1 MNLLITGAWGQAKD
15 VIPQIEAMGHQVIFM
30 QQEKEALP
38 CPSEWVEGVIC
49 NGLFLYHPIETFAN
63 LRYIQL
69 TSVGFDRVPIAYIEE
84 HGIVIHNAKDVYSIP
99 MAEHAIACALWFYRG
114 LGSFR
119 ENQKAHVWEK
129 QRNLK
134 EIYGKTVL
142 IVGCG
147 NVGTACARAFKALGC
162 TVIGIDQY
170 ARSAE
175 GFSKIHNKENLTDC
189 LRQADIVVLSVPL
202 TSETKHLIADDE
214 LSSMKDEA
222 LLINISRGG
231 ILDTVSLM
239 KHLPRLFGAALDVF
253 EEEPLQKDSQLWAYE
268 NVLITPHNCF
278 VGEGNAVRL
287 NDVIVHN
294 LKKYENIGDQ

>member
-15 VIPQIEAMGHQVIFM
+15 AMPQIEQMGHAVVFM
-30 QQEKEALP
+30 QQEKDALP
-38 CPSEWVEGVIC
+38 CPAEWVEGVIC
-49 NGLFLYHPIETFAN
+49 NGLFLHHPIETFVN

-69 TSVGFDRVPIAYIEE
+69 TSAGFDRIPMAYVKE
-84 HGIVIHNAKDVYSIP
+84 HGIVIHNVRDVYSIP
-99 MAEHAIACALWFYRG
+99 MAEHAIACALWFYHG
-114 LGSFR
+114 LGNFR

-134 EIYGKTVL
+134 EIHGKTVL

-147 NVGTACARAFKALGC
+147 YVGTACARAFKALGC
-162 TVIGIDQY
+162 TVIGIDRY
-170 ARSAE
+170 AGSAE
-175 GFSKIHNKENLTDC
+175 GFSKIQNKESLIDC

-202 TSETKHLIADDE
+202 TNETKDLIADDE

-222 LLINISRGG
+222 LLINISRGE

-253 EEEPLQKDSQLWAYE
+253 REEPLIPDHPLWNYE
-268 NVLITPHNCF
+268 NILITPHNCF
-278 VGEGNAVRL
+278 VGDGNAERL
-287 NDVIVHN
+287 TKAILEN
-294 LKKYENIGDQ
+294 LQNQ